1 MNAPQKPQ
9 TGKTITLISADI
21 LTALN
26 EQKQKHGL
34 THAELARRIGVSTT
48 YITRALNGS
57 FIGEAADFERRA
69 TEYLAHVHKR
79 RGLDGRLAT
88 EGFLIEPMRHFLDS
102 MSHTADIGIA
112 YSPAGKGKT
121 CAAKVYA
128 MAHDLCIT
136 VTAQKSLCGWRK
148 LRDAILAE
156 LPLKR
161 RKDRESWDEFMVR
174 TFQGSRRLLIVDN
187 AHLLTASARSWL
199 AYDWNEG
206 TGCGV
211 ALLGNPQI
219 IQQWKADDQHFS
231 RVGVCSEM
239 KPQSSAAS
247 TAAATFELLLPD
259 FAADREVL
267 ALAEQVVKSRGS
279 VRALRKH
286 ALLCGE
292 LLKSKT
298 YKAQTPA
305 QVFRA
310 AHSLL
315 ISDTKLTA

>member
-1 MNAPQKPQ
+1 MNAPQKNQ
-9 TGKTITLISADI
+9 TGKTITLINAEI
-21 LTALN
+21 ITALN
-26 EQKQKHGL
+26 EQKIKHRISN
-34 THAELARRIGVSTT
+34 ADLAKRIGVSAT
-48 YITRALNGS
+48 YITRALNGT

-69 TEYLAHVHKR
+69 AEYLAHVNRK

-88 EGFLIEPMRHFLDS
+88 EGFLIEPMQDFLDS
-102 MSHTADIGIA
+102 VSHTSDIGIA

-136 VTAQKSLCGWRK
+136 VTAQKALCGWRK

-161 RKDRESWDEFMVR
+161 RKDRESWDEFMTR
-174 TFQGSRRLLIVDN
+174 TFQGSRRLLIIDN

-219 IQQWKADDQHFS
+219 INQWKSDDQHFS

-239 KPQSSAAS
+239 KPQTSAAS

-315 ISDTKLTA
+315 ISDAKLSA